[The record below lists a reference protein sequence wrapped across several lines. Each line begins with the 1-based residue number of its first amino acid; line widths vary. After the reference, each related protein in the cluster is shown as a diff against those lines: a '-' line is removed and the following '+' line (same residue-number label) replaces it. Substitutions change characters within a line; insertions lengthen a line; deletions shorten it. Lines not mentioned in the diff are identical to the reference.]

1 MNIQEPQQSQTPAAK
16 PANNPLRSLK
26 TFFVFMICFAAVGL
40 FFIASALLN
49 PHKTAVVVDTG
60 RISTYTSTTGRG
72 RHRAEH
78 TRYKADVKVRVKDT
92 SEIVTVYYRVRSPE
106 SIPSN
111 GDEIQFAN
119 SMLVGNT
126 PYPQMWAVWTGVVLT
141 GVAAILYVGY
151 LIARYRKSKKHYAF

>member
-92 SEIVTVYYRVRSPE
+92 SEIVTVYFRVRSPE

-151 LIARYRKSKKHYAF
+151 LIARYRKSKKH

>member
-26 TFFVFMICFAAVGL
+26 TFFVFMICFVAVGL

-92 SEIVTVYYRVRSPE
+92 SEIVTVYFRVRSPE

-126 PYPQMWAVWTGVVLT
+126 PYPQMWAVWTGVALT

>member
-1 MNIQEPQQSQTPAAK
+1 MDSQKPQQFQTSETK
-16 PANNPLRSLK
+16 PSNNPLRSLK

-49 PHKTAVVVDTG
+49 PHKTAVVIDTG

-92 SEIVTVYYRVRSPE
+92 SEIATVYYRVRSPE

-126 PYPQMWAVWTGVVLT
+126 PYPQMWAVWTGVALT
-141 GVAAILYVGY
+141 SVAVILYAGY
-151 LIARYRKSKKHYAF
+151 LISKYRKSKKQEAA